1 MQLKL
6 DALDLLLS
14 EVLAI
19 TLVRTVPSQ
28 FSQIVRFEF
37 DTVQTVVAAQFLDL
51 LFGFLLRQ
59 NHIAVLIAS
68 ELVEKVFFCV
78 FLSIFFLRS
87 KILWN
92 RKNRHNRV
100 GINAICFDF
109 IDNFLSVFKHFG
121 MV

>member
-6 DALDLLLS
+6 DALHLFLG

-28 FSQIVRFEF
+28 FSQIVRFEL
-37 DTVQTVVAAQFLDL
+37 DAVQTVVAAQFLDL

-59 NHIAVLIAS
+59 NHIAVLVAG
-68 ELVEKVFFCV
+68 ELVEQIFFGV
-78 FLSIFFLRS
+78 FLPVTFLRS
-87 KILWN
+87 KIFRDRENW
-92 RKNRHNRV
+92 HNRV

-109 IDNFLSVFKHFG
+109 IDNFLCIFKHFR